1 MGASIS
7 WLALV
12 IGLIAVA
19 YAWKLQQELQTTT
32 RRLDRY
38 NRALFDV
45 NDELR
50 KAREEMTSALAGV
63 QAQMLLPNGAHALFA
78 PQMKVSDALTIH
90 PQAEQILAAFHL
102 GGCNSC
108 AVDSNDTLAAVCQE
122 NGRDLLS
129 PSTGP
134 TQNRYY
140 LALSGL
146 SGCSALSDQSV
157 VEYAG
162 QTPFFWVVAD
172 PCLGS
177 GDYSDY

>member
-1 MGASIS
+1 MGVSIS

-19 YAWKLQQELQTTT
+19 YAWKLQQELHTAT

-38 NRALFDV
+38 NRALFDA

-50 KAREEMTSALAGV
+50 KVREEMTAALAGV
-63 QAQMLLPNGAHALFA
+63 QAGMRLPSGAHPLFA
-78 PQMKVSDALTIH
+78 PQMKVRDAVTLH

-122 NGRDLLS
+122 NGRDLSQLLQNLNLLVANGQRQSNGQMPAIKVPNVELS
-129 PSTGP
+129 
-134 TQNRYY
+134 
-140 LALSGL
+140 
-146 SGCSALSDQSV
+146 
-157 VEYAG
+157 
-162 QTPFFWVVAD
+162 F
-172 PCLGS
+172 
-177 GDYSDY
+177 